1 MTKQL
6 SSLWSL
12 FVTKAVGV
20 SSFSSRSES
29 RDGCGSKCGW
39 GTSFSSRSESREQ
52 AVGVGRNVDGEQA
65 LVVDQKVESKL

>member
-1 MTKQL
+1 MQL
-6 SSLWSL
+6 
-12 FVTKAVGV
+12 KASTTECTTV
-20 SSFSSRSES
+20 FSTTSTRHSC
-29 RDGCGSKCGW
+29 RCGSKCGW